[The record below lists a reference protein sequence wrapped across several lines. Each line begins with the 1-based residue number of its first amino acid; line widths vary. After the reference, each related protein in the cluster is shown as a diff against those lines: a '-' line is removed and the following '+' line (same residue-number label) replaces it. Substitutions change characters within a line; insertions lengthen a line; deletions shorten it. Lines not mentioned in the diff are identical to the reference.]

1 MLQLIHF
8 KNDARQMMR
17 DPIMTMLLFAPLL
30 LLIVFKLLVL
40 LLPPFLNA
48 KFGFDVGPYIPYI
61 LSFVLL
67 VNSGMLGIVT
77 GFMMLDERD
86 GKIAELMEIT
96 PLGRSGYL
104 VNRLSFTSILSF
116 IYAFAGIYFLNLLE
130 LPLFSKALLSLFAAV
145 YTAIMGLLLFT
156 WADDKVKG
164 LTLAKGL
171 NVLVLFAFTDLFS
184 LNWLTYLSWFF
195 PPYWVTAMIKSP
207 WHLPGIAAA
216 LIVHLGWLSMLIIG
230 YWRRKA

>member
-48 KFGFDVGPYIPYI
+48 TLGFDVAPYHPYI

-77 GFMMLDERD
+77 GFMMIDERD

-130 LPLFSKALLSLFAAV
+130 LPLFSKALLSLLAAV
-145 YTAIMGLLLFT
+145 YTAITGLLLFT

-164 LTLAKGL
+164 LTFAKGL
-171 NVLVLFAFTDLFS
+171 NALVLFAFTDLLS
-184 LNWLTYLSWFF
+184 LNWLTYLSWLF
-195 PPYWVTAMIKSP
+195 PPYWFTMVIKSP
-207 WHLPGIAAA
+207 WSFAESAAA
-216 LIVHLGWLSMLIIG
+216 LLVHLAWLSMLIIR
-230 YWRRKA
+230 YWKREA